1 MKTAFRTLL
10 FAGTLFIAMSCGNK
24 KTDQTAKTS
33 ESSISKVSIQAASY
47 RDVPQVDTYSSSVE
61 AYAINNIA
69 PQGSSRIQKIFVE
82 VGDFVR
88 AGQVVAR
95 MDEVQL
101 KQSRLTMR
109 NDSTELSRIKK
120 LYDQGG
126 VSKSDLDAIELAYNV
141 ARSQYNN
148 ILENTILRSPVSGV
162 ITARNYDRGD
172 MFTMGKPIYVVEQIT
187 PVKLL
192 VGISET
198 DYTKV
203 RKGETVTISA
213 DALPGKEFTGR
224 INRIYPTMDSGT
236 HTFTTEVIVPNANR
250 LLRPGMYA
258 KVNVTFSSNHSI
270 TVPDNCIVKQQG
282 SGVKMVFLMNGDKT
296 VKSVVVTVGRHI
308 DDQYEIL
315 TGLEEGDNVVVKG
328 QSSLKDGDK
337 VQVSDN

>member
-1 MKTAFRTLL
+1 
-10 FAGTLFIAMSCGNK
+10 
-24 KTDQTAKTS
+24 
-33 ESSISKVSIQAASY
+33 
-47 RDVPQVDTYSSSVE
+47 
-61 AYAINNIA
+61 
-69 PQGSSRIQKIFVE
+69 
-82 VGDFVR
+82 
-88 AGQVVAR
+88 
-95 MDEVQL
+95 
-101 KQSRLTMR
+101 
-109 NDSTELSRIKK
+109 
-120 LYDQGG
+120 
-126 VSKSDLDAIELAYNV
+126 
-141 ARSQYNN
+141 
-148 ILENTILRSPVSGV
+148 VSGV

-337 VQVSDN
+337 VQVSGN